1 MRTWQWV
8 ALPVIV
14 LCVACGSHHDPSGT
28 SQSLTPEQSIAVER
42 DVRAYTGVI
51 AHDVTQDG
59 PSAWRKHFVDSPAF
73 FMASEGSLVFPNSAA
88 ATAGIQ
94 QFAGTI
100 KHIEL
105 QWGQDLR
112 VDPLTP
118 ELALVAAPWREIRI
132 DNAGNRVDESGYFT
146 AIAEYKDGRWQLRDA
161 HWSVARPPAAI
172 K

>member
-1 MRTWQWV
+1 MRIWLWV
-8 ALPVIV
+8 ILPAVL
-14 LCVACGSHHDPSGT
+14 LCVACGSRHDLSGT
-28 SQSLTPEQSIAVER
+28 SQSLTPERAAEVER

-51 AHDVTQDG
+51 AHDVTQGG
-59 PSAWRKHFVDSPAF
+59 PAAWRKHFADSPAF
-73 FMASEGSLVFPNSAA
+73 FMASEGRLVFPNSAA

-94 QFAGTI
+94 QFAGTM

-105 QWGQDLR
+105 QWGSDLR

-118 ELALVAAPWREIRI
+118 ELAVVGAPWHEIRV

-146 AIAEYKDGRWQLRDA
+146 AIAEYKDRRWQLRDA
-161 HWSVARPPAAI
+161 HWSVAGPPAAV

>member
-8 ALPVIV
+8 VLPVVV
-14 LCVACGSHHDPSGT
+14 LCVACGSHHDLSST
-28 SQSLTPEQSIAVER
+28 SQSLTPEQAAAVER
-42 DVRAYTGVI
+42 DVRAYTGVV
-51 AHDVTQDG
+51 AHDVTQEG
-59 PSAWRKHFVDSPAF
+59 PAAWRKHFADSPEF
-73 FMASEGSLVFPNSAA
+73 FMASEGRLVFPSSAA

-118 ELALVAAPWREIRI
+118 ELAVVAAPWHEIRV
-132 DNAGNRVDESGYFT
+132 DNAGNHVDESGYFT

-161 HWSVARPPAAI
+161 HWSVAGPPAAV